1 MLIEIPLKYCEQ
13 GCEDDIKY
21 IFSSHIVSFSF
32 YEYRHTGNH
41 TITDG
46 KRGDYTIHIEYKR
59 AIINLSDG
67 NFLRLGVRTKRG
79 KRKEVDNFEKEYLIF
94 LEKLEKTLMK
104 LK

>member
-1 MLIEIPLKYCEQ
+1 MLIEIPLKYCEE
-13 GCEDDIKY
+13 GSEDGIKY
-21 IFSSHIVSFSF
+21 IFSSHIVSFRF
-32 YEYRHTGNH
+32 YEYRHAGNH
-41 TITDG
+41 TIIDG
-46 KRGDYTIHIEYKR
+46 RDGDYTIHIEYKR
-59 AIINLSDG
+59 AIINLSNG